1 MVVDGCRGA
10 DVVVLVEG
18 GEEPSVL
25 PDDGRTVDD
34 EGRTTADPQAAI
46 STIANAE
53 HDSGRR
59 PLPGG
64 GSHGSIHFSFV
75 AGHWADAILH
85 HELGRGS
92 RGEGN

>member
-46 STIANAE
+46 STMPRPSTTTVVARFRAE
-53 HDSGRR
+53 GPMAAST
-59 PLPGG
+59 
-64 GSHGSIHFSFV
+64 
-75 AGHWADAILH
+75 
-85 HELGRGS
+85 S
-92 RGEGN
+92 RSWPVTGAM